1 MWRLS
6 ARFETFLL
14 RPMSHGVAKH
24 RLASALAS
32 VPAVGERQAVL
43 RFVDNRR
50 AGSGLAFGG
59 LLEQA

>member
-24 RLASALAS
+24 RLASALGS
-32 VPAVGERQAVL
+32 VPAVGERV
-43 RFVDNRR
+43 NNCR

>member
-1 MWRLS
+1 
-6 ARFETFLL
+6 
-14 RPMSHGVAKH
+14 MSHGVAKH